1 MNCLRSADVVGGKL
15 AGRGTDGDAGESEK
29 TCELLL
35 GWISGK
41 IGEEWLNSKNK
52 RSSKHFSENTGSLA
66 CPEREGR
73 AGK

>member
-1 MNCLRSADVVGGKL
+1 MGMQ
-15 AGRGTDGDAGESEK
+15 E
-29 TCELLL
+29 TCELML

-73 AGK
+73 AAK